1 MSEEAM
7 AGGPGD
13 PRGRKKMANISM
25 VKNLIAE
32 ELGKADVDKS
42 GTLSEAESTALI
54 DSLNK
59 MIEQNDEL
67 ARIMNKVDKDLINGI
82 DVRM

>member
-1 MSEEAM
+1 
-7 AGGPGD
+7 
-13 PRGRKKMANISM
+13 MANISM

-42 GTLSEAESTALI
+42 GTLSEAESNALI
-54 DSLNK
+54 ESLNK

>member
-1 MSEEAM
+1 
-7 AGGPGD
+7 
-13 PRGRKKMANISM
+13 M

>member
-1 MSEEAM
+1 
-7 AGGPGD
+7 
-13 PRGRKKMANISM
+13 MANISM

-42 GTLSEAESTALI
+42 GTLSAAESNALI
-54 DSLNK
+54 ESLNK